1 MRPGPRALGA
11 ALAAALFA
19 FLLLSDWVIL
29 NGPLL
34 LARRALVAAVALA
47 AVAALIL
54 RRREIVRAVLA
65 PPPVYFLVF
74 VAAGA
79 ALAPTALAPV
89 GSAEHAAVF
98 LAVALFAAAIAVVV
112 PLERVFLLVRLA
124 LAVKLLGSLAVGLAG
139 GRFVNSPIVGPNSG
153 GLGDRHQFGGL
164 YGNANALAVAAASYL
179 VLAAC
184 HFIEERGHRRPGARG
199 VLQLAGAAVTAS
211 VALYLMWQS
220 LSRTAWVASVIT
232 GATIAALALWRAAG
246 ASTVRRAV
254 VVAGASALTGVGIV
268 LLLSWMDVSR
278 HVASPEGGTVAR
290 LWQPIAS
297 GAILDA
303 SERPPFW
310 RMALERIRE
319 RPWTGYGMV
328 ATPALYA
335 AAFAGRPEHAHNLEL
350 EAALYAGV
358 PAALLVVAFMAATL
372 GTAASGFL
380 VRSPLGLTVAATLVL
395 YFALAQ
401 VEPVIL
407 GSPYPS
413 LLVVLV
419 LATHL
424 GRHAGATCP
433 PSRAAG

>member
-1 MRPGPRALGA
+1 MRPASRALGA
-11 ALAAALFA
+11 ALAAALFV
-19 FLLLSDWVIL
+19 FVVLSDWVIL

-34 LARRALVAAVALA
+34 VARRGLVAAVALA

-54 RRREIVRAVLA
+54 RRREIVRAVLV
-65 PPPVYFLVF
+65 PPPVYFLGF

-89 GSAEHAAVF
+89 ASAEHAAVF
-98 LAVALFAAAIAVVV
+98 LAVAVFAAAIAVVV
-112 PLERVFLLVRLA
+112 PLERVFLLLRVA
-124 LAVKLLGSLAVGLAG
+124 FAVKLLGSLAVGLAG

-153 GLGDRHQFGGL
+153 GLGDRHHFGGL

-184 HFIEERGHRRPGARG
+184 HLIEKRGHRRPGARG
-199 VLQLAGAAVTAS
+199 LLQLAGAAVTTF
-211 VALYLMWQS
+211 VALFLMWQS
-220 LSRTAWVASVIT
+220 LSRTAWVAAVIT

-246 ASTVRRAV
+246 ASAARRAL
-254 VVAGASALTGVGIV
+254 VVAGASALTAVGIV

-278 HVASPEGGTVAR
+278 HVASPQGGTAERV
-290 LWQPIAS
+290 WEPIAS

-303 SERPPFW
+303 SERPLFW
-310 RMALERIRE
+310 RMAVDRIRQ

-328 ATPALYA
+328 ATPVLYA

-358 PAALLVVAFMAATL
+358 PAALVVVAFMAATL
-372 GTAASGFL
+372 RAAILGFL
-380 VRSPLGLTVAATLVL
+380 ARDPLSLTVLATLVL

-407 GSPYPS
+407 GSPYPT
-413 LLVVLV
+413 LPVVLV
-419 LATHL
+419 LAAHL
-424 GRHAGATCP
+424 GRQAGAICSSP
-433 PSRAAG
+433 RAAG